1 MTEPTHLD
9 TVGDDGGTLLT
20 PEQRLEMQLAAFRAE
35 GTEITRRI
43 PWLPNTRSSRVFD
56 ERLAAVRQALRPVF
70 KDFRELPKGKEI
82 SDDQRWLHD
91 NLRLFSAGLEDVNEG
106 LRSLRRLPHVR
117 TESGAVEHRVIAL
130 AEGFL
135 RAADFRFTEA
145 ALSSFVEGF
154 QEVTV
159 LNMKELWALPGALKL
174 VLLEEI
180 ARRAEQIISNPAAS
194 VSMHVCVG
202 CLRDVAQSYWKML
215 IEPLIVF
222 DQILRQDPAGAY
234 PRMDYESRE
243 LYRDLLI
250 KIADRTDF
258 TEVEVANKAL
268 ALAEEASR
276 QTHESA
282 RVRLR
287 LSHIGYYICDDGK
300 ESLFERVGFRPSFG
314 QRVELF
320 LKKHPNEFYLPG
332 IEVLTFA
339 IMSAIVLLLT
349 STYTSPWLILFAMLV
364 LLLPSSQSAVQLMN
378 YLTTSLLPAQIL
390 PKRDFSDGV
399 TNDCVTLV
407 AVPSLLLNRDQVC
420 RLVDDLEI
428 RYLGN
433 HDSNIH
439 YALLSDLPDSPEMPR
454 EDNPLVEFCAQ
465 LIRDLNKKYASRGAG
480 KFFMF
485 HRHRVYNSSER
496 VWMGWER
503 KRGKLLDL
511 NRLLRSQ
518 YDSFPVKVGE
528 LEILE
533 HVRFVITLDADTEL
547 PRRSAHRMI
556 GALAHP
562 LNQAIIDPEKN
573 IVVAGYGVLQP
584 RVGVSVQSAA
594 SSRLANIYS
603 GETGFDI
610 YTRAISDVYQDLY
623 GEGIFA
629 GKGIY
634 EVDTV
639 HQVLDRRFPRN
650 ALLSHDLIEGAYA
663 RAGLASDIEI
673 IEDYPSRYSA
683 YNKRKHRWLR
693 GDWQITNWLL
703 SRVPDETGRLVPNPI
718 SLVSQWKILDNLRRS
733 LVEPAT
739 FLLFVF
745 GWLMLPGSPVYWT
758 LATLCIL
765 FIPVWFQ
772 FFFTLIRAALEKK
785 MMVAKEAVSGLVTA
799 NANVF
804 FTLIFLAHQALVS
817 LDAVIRTLVRRT
829 VTQRRLLEW
838 ETAAEAEIGTRG
850 KTPID
855 RYLNW
860 TPALAAGTGILV
872 WFGRPRAF
880 AAALPILILWATSK
894 LVVNWLNEPP
904 HASRGIVSDEDRAF
918 LRRTALHTWR
928 YFAEYSTAEHNWL
941 IPDNVQ
947 EEPPA
952 VAARVSPTNLG
963 LLLNA
968 RQVACEFGF
977 VTIPEFVTLTSRT
990 LDTVASLPKYRG
1002 HLFNWYDTKTLK
1014 SLPPEFVSSVDGG
1027 NLMAS
1032 LWTLRQGCLEAIR
1045 RPLLK
1050 ASLAEGIIDHLREL
1064 NEAHQ
1069 VSGDRF
1075 RTHQKSLRS
1084 KDWLPSVAKFPTGDL
1099 QANGR
1104 VSKDK
1109 NATDASW
1116 HTEQARIRLAQIR
1129 EMVDDY
1135 QPWLSSEFDQ
1145 IRKDASLK
1153 IGFETSKLA
1162 LHQLAN
1168 FCDELTARIE
1178 LVLKKAERSDEHVAL
1193 LRALQEKL
1201 PQAKSN
1207 VIDLIA
1213 RLREIADKAGQLA
1226 DEMDFDFLL
1235 DPRRMLL
1242 SIGFDMTTRKRQDAC
1257 YDLLASEARIA
1268 LFVAIAKEDV
1278 PQDSWFLMGR
1288 SHTREEGMPVLV
1300 SWTGTMFEYLMPS
1313 LWMRTSSNS
1322 LLDRSR
1328 IAAVRLQREYG
1339 AEKSIPWGISES
1351 AYFKLDEAGNYQYH
1365 AFGLP
1370 ALALREQDVD
1380 ALVISPY
1387 STFLALSVEPA
1398 EALEN
1403 IRIMERDGWFG
1414 SYGFYEAADYSVSSR
1429 WPWSKRRPKLVRS
1442 WMAHHQGMSL
1452 LAMANLL
1459 FDNVV
1464 QRWFHADRR
1473 VQATELLL
1481 HEKPVSY
1488 IRRSPGLLRGTG

>member
-1 MTEPTHLD
+1 
-9 TVGDDGGTLLT
+9 
-20 PEQRLEMQLAAFRAE
+20 
-35 GTEITRRI
+35 
-43 PWLPNTRSSRVFD
+43 
-56 ERLAAVRQALRPVF
+56 
-70 KDFRELPKGKEI
+70 
-82 SDDQRWLHD
+82 
-91 NLRLFSAGLEDVNEG
+91 
-106 LRSLRRLPHVR
+106 
-117 TESGAVEHRVIAL
+117 
-130 AEGFL
+130 
-135 RAADFRFTEA
+135 
-145 ALSSFVEGF
+145 
-154 QEVTV
+154 
-159 LNMKELWALPGALKL
+159 
-174 VLLEEI
+174 
-180 ARRAEQIISNPAAS
+180 
-194 VSMHVCVG
+194 
-202 CLRDVAQSYWKML
+202 
-215 IEPLIVF
+215 
-222 DQILRQDPAGAY
+222 
-234 PRMDYESRE
+234 
-243 LYRDLLI
+243 
-250 KIADRTDF
+250 
-258 TEVEVANKAL
+258 
-268 ALAEEASR
+268 
-276 QTHESA
+276 
-282 RVRLR
+282 
-287 LSHIGYYICDDGK
+287 
-300 ESLFERVGFRPSFG
+300 
-314 QRVELF
+314 
-320 LKKHPNEFYLPG
+320 
-332 IEVLTFA
+332 
-339 IMSAIVLLLT
+339 MSAIVLLLT

-364 LLLPSSQSAVQLMN
+364 LLLPSSHSAVQLMN

-399 TNDCVTLV
+399 PNDCVTLV

-454 EDNPLVEFCAQ
+454 EDNPLVDFCAQ

-480 KFFMF
+480 KFFMV

-758 LATLCIL
+758 LAVLCIL

-772 FFFTLIRAALEKK
+772 FFFTPIRAAFEKK

-860 TPALAAGTGILV
+860 TPALAAGAGILV

-977 VTIPEFVTLTSRT
+977 LTIPEFVTLTART

-1014 SLPPEFVSSVDGG
+1014 SLPPEFVSSVDSG

-1050 ASLAEGIIDHLREL
+1050 ASLAEGIMDHLRAL
-1064 NEAHQ
+1064 NEA
-1069 VSGDRF
+1069 R
-1075 RTHQKSLRS
+1075 
-1084 KDWLPSVAKFPTGDL
+1084 
-1099 QANGR
+1099 
-1104 VSKDK
+1104 
-1109 NATDASW
+1109 
-1116 HTEQARIRLAQIR
+1116 
-1129 EMVDDY
+1129 
-1135 QPWLSSEFDQ
+1135 
-1145 IRKDASLK
+1145 
-1153 IGFETSKLA
+1153 
-1162 LHQLAN
+1162 
-1168 FCDELTARIE
+1168 
-1178 LVLKKAERSDEHVAL
+1178 
-1193 LRALQEKL
+1193 
-1201 PQAKSN
+1201 
-1207 VIDLIA
+1207 
-1213 RLREIADKAGQLA
+1213 
-1226 DEMDFDFLL
+1226 
-1235 DPRRMLL
+1235 
-1242 SIGFDMTTRKRQDAC
+1242 
-1257 YDLLASEARIA
+1257 
-1268 LFVAIAKEDV
+1268 
-1278 PQDSWFLMGR
+1278 
-1288 SHTREEGMPVLV
+1288 
-1300 SWTGTMFEYLMPS
+1300 
-1313 LWMRTSSNS
+1313 
-1322 LLDRSR
+1322 
-1328 IAAVRLQREYG
+1328 
-1339 AEKSIPWGISES
+1339 
-1351 AYFKLDEAGNYQYH
+1351 
-1365 AFGLP
+1365 
-1370 ALALREQDVD
+1370 
-1380 ALVISPY
+1380 
-1387 STFLALSVEPA
+1387 
-1398 EALEN
+1398 
-1403 IRIMERDGWFG
+1403 
-1414 SYGFYEAADYSVSSR
+1414 
-1429 WPWSKRRPKLVRS
+1429 
-1442 WMAHHQGMSL
+1442 
-1452 LAMANLL
+1452 
-1459 FDNVV
+1459 
-1464 QRWFHADRR
+1464 
-1473 VQATELLL
+1473 
-1481 HEKPVSY
+1481 
-1488 IRRSPGLLRGTG
+1488 